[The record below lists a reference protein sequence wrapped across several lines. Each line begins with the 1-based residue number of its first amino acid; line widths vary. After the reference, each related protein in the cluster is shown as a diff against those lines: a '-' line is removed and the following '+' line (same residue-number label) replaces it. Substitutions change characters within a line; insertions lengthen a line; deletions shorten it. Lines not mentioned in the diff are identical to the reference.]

1 MKCCFMVSSFRMDK
15 FEELIR
21 LTKFFTWEELPIR
34 DPETGL
40 RTYAGLIMGI
50 QNICKNLFMFTAVY
64 HVVHTSIRIVTSH
77 DMVFEAWYPFDASTS
92 PVYELILISQVK

>member
-1 MKCCFMVSSFRMDK
+1 MDK

-21 LTKFFTWEELPIR
+21 LTELFTWEELPIR

-50 QNICKNLFMFTAVY
+50 QNICKNIFMFTAVY
-64 HVVHTSIRIVTSH
+64 HVVHTSIRIFTSH
-77 DMVFEAWYPFDASTS
+77 DMVFEAWYPFDAYTS